1 MEQKKIYRWVYNLIV
16 LALLVIGATV
26 VILNFAHFGNVE
38 WTDNAHVRQHITPV
52 NTRVPGFI
60 KEIRFEEFQPVKKG
74 DTLVII
80 EDAEFRLAL
89 AQAEAGVANAEAG
102 SRATTT
108 GMATTS
114 SNIGVT
120 DATIDELKATMDNAQ
135 REDARFQK
143 LLAEQSVTQQ
153 QADNVHTAY
162 LAARARYEAANRQ
175 RRSMTLVRSEQG
187 HHLQQSEAAIEVAR
201 AQLDLARL
209 NLSYTVITATAD
221 GVLGRKEIHEGQL
234 VQPGQTMVDI
244 VDASDLWVVANYRET
259 QLPHIAVGAKVRIKA
274 DAVPGVEYTGTVERI
289 SDATGSAYSLIPQD
303 NATGNF
309 VKVEQRVPV
318 RISLDGNK
326 EEDLAKLRAGL
337 NVECEVEEP

>member
-1 MEQKKIYRWVYNLIV
+1 MEKKKLLRWTYNIIV
-16 LALLVIGATV
+16 LALLIVGATV
-26 VILNFAHFGNVE
+26 VILNFAHFGRVE

-52 NTRVPGFI
+52 NTRVQGFI
-60 KEIRFEEFQPVKKG
+60 REIRFDEFQPVRKG

-89 AQAEAGVANAEAG
+89 AQAEAGLANAEAG
-102 SRATTT
+102 SRARAT

-120 DATIDELKATMDNAQ
+120 EATIEELRATMENAQ

-143 LLAEQSVTQQ
+143 LLAERSVTQQ
-153 QADNVHTAY
+153 QADNIHTAY

-175 RRSMTLVRSEQG
+175 RHSQTLVRSEQG
-187 HHLQQSEAAIEVAR
+187 HHLRQSETAIEVAR

-221 GVLGRKEIHEGQL
+221 GVVGRKEIHEGQL
-234 VQPGQTMVDI
+234 VQPGQTMVNI
-244 VDASDLWVVANYRET
+244 VAGNELWVVANYRET
-259 QLPHIAVGAKVRIKA
+259 QLPNIAVGAKVRIKA
-274 DAVPGVEYTGTVERI
+274 DAVPGVEYSGRVERI

-318 RISLDGNK
+318 RISFEGNK
-326 EEDLAKLRAGL
+326 PEDLQKLRAGL
-337 NVECEVEEP
+337 NVECEVEY

>member
-1 MEQKKIYRWVYNLIV
+1 MERKKLLRWTYNIIV
-16 LALLVIGATV
+16 LALLIVGATV

-52 NTRVPGFI
+52 NTRVQGFVR
-60 KEIRFEEFQPVKKG
+60 EIRFEEFQPVHKG

-89 AQAEAGVANAEAG
+89 AQAEAGLAQAEAG

-120 DATIDELKATMDNAQ
+120 DATIEELRAQMENAQ

-143 LLAEQSVTQQ
+143 LLAQKSVTQQ
-153 QADNVHTAY
+153 QADNIHTAY
-162 LAARARYEAANRQ
+162 VAAKARYEAANRQ
-175 RRSMTLVRSEQG
+175 RQSQTLVRSEQG
-187 HHLQQSEAAIEVAR
+187 HHLRQSEAAIEVAR

-244 VDASDLWVVANYRET
+244 VAGNELWVVANYRET

-274 DAVPGVEYTGTVERI
+274 DAVPDVEYSGIVERI

-309 VKVEQRVPV
+309 VKVEQRVPI
-318 RISLDGNK
+318 RISLEGNK
-326 EEDLAKLRAGL
+326 PEDLQKLRAGL
-337 NVECEVEEP
+337 NVECEVMY

>member
-1 MEQKKIYRWVYNLIV
+1 MEKKLVYRWTYNVIVLILLIV
-16 LALLVIGATV
+16 GATV
-26 VILNFAHFGNVE
+26 VILNFAHFGNAE

-52 NTRVPGFI
+52 NTRVSGFI
-60 KEIRFEEFQPVKKG
+60 KEIRFEEFQPVHKG

-89 AQAEAGVANAEAG
+89 AQAEAALAQAQAG
-102 SRATTT
+102 SRATHT
-108 GMATTS
+108 GIATTQ

-120 DATIDELKATMDNAQ
+120 DANIEELRATMENAR
-135 REDARFQK
+135 REDVRFKK
-143 LLAEQSVTQQ
+143 LLEQQSVTQQ

-162 LAARARYEAANRQ
+162 LAAQARYEAAHRQ
-175 RRSMTLVRSEQG
+175 RHSMALVKSEQG

-201 AQLDLARL
+201 AQLELARL
-209 NLSYTVITATAD
+209 NLSYTFIIATAD

-244 VDASDLWVVANYRET
+244 VDSDNLWVVANYRET
-259 QLPHIAVGAKVRIKA
+259 QLPRIAVGAKVLIKA
-274 DAVPGVEYTGTVERI
+274 DAVPDVEYTGIVERI
-289 SDATGSAYSLIPQD
+289 SEATGSAYSLIPQD

-326 EEDLAKLRAGL
+326 PEDLAKLRAGL
-337 NVECEVEEP
+337 NVECEVVY